1 MTRAR
6 RRDKWLVGPACGAP
20 RHLVLLVRCLC
31 VWWILCAGTC
41 SSAAP
46 TEVDVV
52 ATCYADCGSRLLVDE
67 ESFNVVCDE
76 DCRLRKCR
84 DGCDKWRY
92 PLSCDNICNKTGP
105 SHGKDLFCLMG
116 CNLAVAEY
124 LRHYQSTN
132 RPAQPPYLVAD
143 SRTNDTVTIRWK
155 ASQLAPNVTY
165 LVQWKYESLPADW
178 EYYQPD
184 LPLAKNVLR
193 VQGLRPY
200 TKYRFR
206 VAWILLP
213 NQSPLFSQP
222 SVVISTLPYGV
233 PSTPPKITSLTT
245 VGPRS
250 IAVSW
255 DPPPFPNGPILSYAL
270 YLVEH
275 PNGFTT
281 VKDVSDVSGGLY
293 FMFSGLRPEA
303 LYTVSVATNNNLGMG
318 PADKRNI
325 TTPPQSVSNM
335 IPVPEPYLIIGTKW
349 QVLKQDF
356 SFLDVPA
363 PEFGTPSHSVE
374 ITGVGMHVA
383 QNVLFVADTSGTVY
397 SVDLSDK
404 FRYNPI
410 MHNASSHPGLLS
422 VDWLNQLLYILEDGQ
437 ITRCNFSG
445 QECRTAVWGFN
456 KKPSEMKVDP
466 YNGYLYWV
474 LQNGTTG
481 GLYRIDLARIQRTA
495 AARQEA
501 QLLVKDA
508 DLKTF
513 VVDYKN
519 YRLLLPKKSQNTVVS
534 VSLSAGDETD
544 VRRNSQRHQF
554 TDVRHL
560 DSHMGNLYWTTANEA
575 FGEEYHEK
583 GDTYY
588 HNKYAIEG
596 QQLSYLG
603 VFHPL
608 SQPFPVPVNP
618 VQGVQAIFKED
629 LAKIAWE
636 RPRLLGGLGAG
647 AWQNWLYEVRVQDQ
661 STQVYIYSMN
671 ISDTTTT
678 VRNLRPDTAYSVK
691 VRAYSP
697 GGRGPWSVDFVGR
710 TLRKPSRQGFPY
722 MLWSASEALLKS
734 DIVGDSVQP
743 LIHWSSLNGAYITDI
758 AWYHNQ
764 LFLNTNTSTVYT
776 YNVSSHFSLERL
788 PNITYAAAVAVD
800 WLAPKL
806 YWSSPLRQMISRS
819 NLDGTQ
825 PESLPFLT
833 MAQEIAVDSLAGYLY
848 WATSHSVECSR
859 LNGEDRLSFF
869 QTGLFS
875 GKQVMGLTLD
885 VGNRKVYW
893 MVRSFEGSKLF
904 QAPMRKD
911 IGDSHIAG
919 KIIGPLTESEMKGPV
934 WYFSDRLY
942 WIHQEKQAVISNML
956 GQSVATLKGLGLYEL
971 KALAVVDASLQPHP
985 VGMDKAVVNVVPMQ
999 IMPEGI
1005 QVIGTWENFT
1015 IIWPL
1020 ESDVNYG
1027 NVYYELRI
1035 KDDREVYT
1043 QVTEENRF
1051 VYPAS
1056 SLLRPYTRL
1065 EIVVR
1070 AYTFWAS
1077 SRPTTTVI
1085 YSPMSVPTEPLQ
1097 PRVFVSHKTS
1107 PLRQRSV
1114 IEAEFRWGRPQHPNG
1129 VIESHRVNCWFFK
1142 DGSISTLY
1150 HNVRVPGDAL
1160 RYRITDLLP
1169 NTTYYFQVGAATR
1182 AGEGPMSEVVQMS
1195 TAREHPVPRLLLAKT
1210 DAVQLSDVDLHQERL
1225 LSSKA
1230 SRPVAL
1236 AYLGQDARVF
1246 WLEEKGL
1253 LMASALDGSN
1263 ISVVHSVPSAG
1274 TSLAIDWVG
1283 RYLYWTETKHST
1295 RQSSIIVMDLNQGH
1309 NLYSVLNSSEPINSV
1324 EVDPFTSTL
1333 IYTVT
1338 NERGSTALMMCN
1350 TDGSNPRRFFKR
1362 LPAKSFQSYKVRT
1375 RRDRHHCTCD
1385 PHSSVGEAVTLDRSV
1400 KSEPRVLWVDGDHGH
1415 IWSADLEGCNCT
1427 MIVNATEVKDIGL
1440 PPTSLTADKFFVY
1453 WSNSSTGKIYSYDKL
1468 KSAVVSDPFPDSLR
1482 GQQKRRV
1489 QSEAAQGIRGIRA
1502 IGDHLQPYPDAVCLS
1517 PPDNVSAPT
1526 LLSASSHQLVIK
1538 LPQPVRPPVCQK
1550 VSMASIKYTL
1560 FYGVITPD
1568 NVWQCAESL
1577 YGCRTL
1583 ETYNTTVILK
1593 DLLPFTNYT
1602 VRVAMSNFY
1611 SIGMSSPGPNAVF
1624 QTAEGA
1630 PSEPIRVQVEALTPT
1645 RIAVQWRPPV
1655 RPNGHPLSYEVR
1667 WYRDGSVHKW
1677 HSMSYLSGP
1686 PTEDRPLSYRML
1698 LKDMAPA
1705 TKYNILVRAY
1715 SRKGDMHSDSELLSV
1730 TTYDLPANL
1739 TLARVTSREMDLAWT
1754 APSEAVILSH
1764 RVEYLKPSTSE
1775 WRYLTS
1781 EATQANRTYIYPLR
1795 KLVPR
1800 TRYSLRMVLT
1810 YRSSLNDSFPW
1821 PPAGHFTFQTL
1832 ADSPGKAAPP
1842 EVSALRRD
1850 LFQVRWDDVPRNGGE
1865 LLLYELQVRS
1875 VDVFAEQ
1882 REDDGSAP
1890 TVASESAWTTTYNSS
1905 ASHWLIRDLVPQ
1917 RQYVFRV
1924 RARNEYGEGEF
1935 SEPSEPFTLPE
1946 PGAVIGLES
1955 NPIRRIIVFA
1965 FLGILV
1971 FASVLLISLY
1981 LVYKRRQKEK
1991 KVLQDNVRDLRPD
2004 LELATLSELPRNG
2017 NFIQQNNALYALGDL
2032 PLDEELASVPL
2043 IERDQIILTKFL
2055 GSGAFGEVYE
2065 GIAHNLGGEGMP
2077 PTKVAVKNLRKG
2089 ATEQEKAE
2097 FLKEAKLMS
2106 NFKHEHILRLLGISL
2121 DNSLHFII
2129 LELMEGGDLLSYLRS
2144 NRPVAGERSPLTLN
2158 DLLSI
2163 CVDVAKG
2170 CKYLEDMHFV
2180 HRDLAARNCLVSSTD
2195 PAERVVKI
2203 GDFGLARDIY
2213 KHDYYRKEGEGLLPV
2228 RWMPP
2233 ESLVDGVFTNHSDV
2247 WAFGVLLWEVM
2258 TMGQQPYPARNN
2270 LEVLHYVREG
2280 GRLDNPDN
2288 CPDDLHD
2295 LMLTCWSYNPDGRP
2309 DFAFCLQTL
2318 ELLREK
2324 YQALA
2329 SIGSAV
2335 HNHNYLG
2342 QPFTGGIDNLGY
2354 QGERYPPPVR
2364 SPQPGPSKVLSTPEQ
2379 NSLLLGQESDCLSLS
2394 SDPAA
2399 TQLPLLQPGRYGV
2412 SPLTPDMADT
2422 TRYLQLLCDNEPAVD
2437 ADGYEVPLPLPPAH
2451 VQPRRYGDG
2460 GGAETSSLT
2469 PARSGVSAPVA
2480 AARSRLKTPQYAH
2493 PFPDVSPP
2501 AVPRTNVGKDQSRSR
2516 ESLLDADERVRSDGG
2531 GEGNNECGRRS
2542 PTVTSALLKSPKSS
2556 CSETDSV
2563 EAAYDPIETLKEIFA
2578 RGGARREAA
2587 GQGWSLSTSST
2598 APCTPCTTSGDD
2610 SAPASH
2616 RNSGSGISSLSTTSA
2631 MELDYMPK
2639 SSWC

>member
-1 MTRAR
+1 MTRAQ
-6 RRDKWLVGPACGAP
+6 RRDNGLSGPAV
-20 RHLVLLVRCLC
+20 RSLRSHLVLVRCMC
-31 VWWILCAGTC
+31 VWWWPLALPLLLLLVSADTCAG
-41 SSAAP
+41 
-46 TEVDVV
+46 VDVV
-52 ATCYADCGSRLLVDE
+52 TTCYAECGSRLLVEE

-92 PLSCDNICNKTGP
+92 PLSCDHVCNKTGS

-116 CNLAVAEY
+116 CNLAVTEY
-124 LRHYQSTN
+124 LRQVKAQIGQ
-132 RPAQPPYLVAD
+132 PQPPYLVAD
-143 SRTNDTVTIRWK
+143 SRTNDTVTVRWK
-155 ASQLAPNVTY
+155 ASSLAPNVTY
-165 LVQWKYESLPADW
+165 LVQWKYEALPSNW
-178 EYYQPD
+178 EYYRPD
-184 LPLAKNVLR
+184 LPLAKSVLR

-213 NQSPLFSQP
+213 NQSPLYSQP

-245 VGPRS
+245 IGPRS

-255 DPPPFPNGPILSYAL
+255 DPPLFPNGPILSYAL

-275 PNGFTT
+275 PSGFTT
-281 VKDVSDVSGGLY
+281 VKDVSDVSNGLY
-293 FMFSGLRPEA
+293 FMFSGLRPEV

-318 PADKRNI
+318 PSDKRNI
-325 TTPPQSVSNM
+325 TTPPQSVGNLK
-335 IPVPEPYLIIGTKW
+335 PTPEPYLMIATKL
-349 QVLKQDF
+349 QVLKQGL
-356 SFLDVPA
+356 SILDVPVT
-363 PEFGTPSHSVE
+363 EFHTPSYSIH
-374 ITGVGMHVA
+374 ITGVAMHVA
-383 QNVLFVADTSGTVY
+383 RNLLFVATSSGSVY
-397 SVDLSDK
+397 CIDLVDKPDHT
-404 FRYNPI
+404 PI
-410 MHNASSHPGLLS
+410 VHNSSSHPGLLS
-422 VDWLNQLLYILEDGQ
+422 VDWLNHFLYIVEDSQ
-437 ITRCNFSG
+437 ITRCNLSG
-445 QECRTAVWGFN
+445 DECMAVVLGFD

-474 LQNGTTG
+474 LHNGTTG
-481 GLYRIDLARIQRTA
+481 GLYRIDLARIDKNA
-495 AARQEA
+495 VARHEA
-501 QLLVKDA
+501 QFLVKDA
-508 DLKTF
+508 DLNTF

-534 VSLSAGDETD
+534 VALSAIDETD
-544 VRRNSQRHQF
+544 VRRNSQKHQF
-554 TDVRHL
+554 TDVRRL
-560 DSHMGNLYWTTANEA
+560 DTHRGNLYWTTGSEA
-575 FGEEYHEK
+575 FGEEYHNQ
-583 GDTYY
+583 GDKYY
-588 HNKYAIEG
+588 HNKYTIDG
-596 QQLSYLG
+596 QSLVYLG

-636 RPRLLGGLGAG
+636 SPRLLGGLGAG
-647 AWQNWLYEVRVQDQ
+647 AWQQWLYEIRVQDL
-661 STQVYIYSMN
+661 STQVYIYAMN
-671 ISDTTTT
+671 ISDTATT

-697 GGRGPWSVDFVGR
+697 GGRGPWSMDFVGR
-710 TLRKPSRQGFPY
+710 TLKKPSKPGFPY

-758 AWYHNQ
+758 AWYKNQ

-788 PNITYAAAVAVD
+788 PNITHAAAVAVD

-819 NLDGTQ
+819 DLDGTHH
-825 PESLPFLT
+825 ESLPFLT

-885 VGNRKVYW
+885 VGNKKVYW

-904 QAPMRKD
+904 QAPLREDEGQSSM
-911 IGDSHIAG
+911 AE

-956 GQSVATLKGLGLYEL
+956 GQSVATLKGLGLFDL
-971 KALAVVDASLQPHP
+971 KALAVVDASLQPSP
-985 VGMDKAVVNVVPMQ
+985 GGFDKSLVKVVPSQ
-999 IMPEGI
+999 ILPSSIE
-1005 QVIGTWENFT
+1005 VVGTWENFT
-1015 IIWPL
+1015 ITWPV

-1027 NVYYELRI
+1027 KVYYELRI

-1043 QVTEENRF
+1043 QVAERNQF
-1051 VYPAS
+1051 VYPTS
-1056 SLLRPYTRL
+1056 NLLRPYTRL

-1077 SRPTTTVI
+1077 SRPTTTII
-1085 YSPMSVPTEPLQ
+1085 YSPMSVPTAPLQ

-1107 PLRQRSV
+1107 PLRVRSA
-1114 IEAEFRWGRPQHPNG
+1114 IEAEFRWAAPQHPNG
-1129 VIESHRVNCWFFK
+1129 VIDNHRVNCWFFK
-1142 DGSISTLY
+1142 DGNIRTLCQ
-1150 HNVRVPGDAL
+1150 NVRVAGDAL
-1160 RYRITDLLP
+1160 QYRITDLLP

-1210 DAVQLSDVDLHQERL
+1210 DAVKLNDVDLRQERL

-1236 AYLGQDARVF
+1236 AYLGQDAKVF

-1253 LMASALDGSN
+1253 LMASAMDGSN
-1263 ISVVHSVPSAG
+1263 ISVVHSLPSVG

-1283 RYLYWTETKHST
+1283 RYLYWTQNKRST
-1295 RQSSIIVMDLNQGH
+1295 RQSSIIVMDLNQGY
-1309 NLYSVLNSSEPINSV
+1309 NFRSVLNSSDAINSV

-1333 IYTVT
+1333 IYTAT
-1338 NERGSTALMMCN
+1338 NERGSTTLMMCN
-1350 TDGSNPRRFFKR
+1350 TDGSNPRQFFKR
-1362 LPAKSFQSYKVRT
+1362 RTLTKNSLFEQSRIRKRSDHYS
-1375 RRDRHHCTCD
+1375 CSCD
-1385 PHSSVGEAVTLDRSV
+1385 PHSSVGQAVTLDLSV
-1400 KSEPRVLWVDGDHGH
+1400 KAHPRLLWVDADHGH

-1427 MIVNATEVKDIGL
+1427 MIVNATELKDVGL
-1440 PPTSLTADKFFVY
+1440 PPTSLTADKFFIY
-1453 WSNSSTGKIYSYDKL
+1453 WSNSETGKIYSYDK
-1468 KSAVVSDPFPDSLR
+1468 STSTVVYDTPPNALT
-1482 GQQKRRV
+1482 GHVQQKRRV
-1489 QSEAAQGIRGIRA
+1489 QSEAARGIRGIRA
-1502 IGDHLQPYPDAVCLS
+1502 IGDHLQPYPDAVCLA

-1526 LLSASSHQLVIK
+1526 LVSASSHQLVVK
-1538 LPQPVRPPVCQK
+1538 LPEPERPSVCQK
-1550 VSMASIKYTL
+1550 VSMASIKYTI
-1560 FYGVITPD
+1560 FYGLITPD
-1568 NVWQCAESL
+1568 NVWQCSESL

-1583 ETYNTTVILK
+1583 ETYNTTVTLK
-1593 DLLPFTNYT
+1593 DLAPFTNYT

-1611 SIGMSSPGPNAVF
+1611 SIGMSSPGPNAIF
-1624 QTAEGA
+1624 TTAEGV
-1630 PSEPIRVQVEALTPT
+1630 PSEPILLQAEALTPSS
-1645 RIAVQWRPPV
+1645 IAIQWRPPV
-1655 RPNGHPLSYEVR
+1655 KPNGHPLSYEVR
-1667 WYRDGSVHKW
+1667 WYRDGSMHKW
-1677 HSMSYLSGP
+1677 HSMSYLSAP
-1686 PTEDRPLSYRML
+1686 DERPLSYRML

-1705 TKYNILVRAY
+1705 TNYNILVRAY
-1715 SRKGDMHSDSELLSV
+1715 SRRGDMHSDSELLSV
-1730 TTYDLPANL
+1730 ATFELPGNL
-1739 TLARVTSREMDLAWT
+1739 TLARVTSREIDLAWT
-1754 APSEAVILSH
+1754 APNEPIILSH
-1764 RVEYLKPSTSE
+1764 RIEFLKPHTSE

-1781 EATQANRTYIYPLR
+1781 EATEANRTYIYPLR
-1795 KLVPR
+1795 KLQPR
-1800 TRYSLRMVLT
+1800 TPYSLRMVLT
-1810 YRSSLNDSFPW
+1810 YRSSLNDSFAW
-1821 PPAGHFTFQTL
+1821 PPEGHHFAFHTL
-1832 ADSPGKAAPP
+1832 ADSPGRASPP
-1842 EVSALRRD
+1842 EVSTLGRD

-1875 VDVFAEQ
+1875 VDSIGEQ
-1882 REDDGSAP
+1882 RTGDTEQ
-1890 TVASESAWTTTYNSS
+1890 AWITAYNSS
-1905 ASHWLIRDLVPQ
+1905 ANHWIIRDLPAQ
-1917 RQYVFRV
+1917 SQYVFRV
-1924 RARNEYGEGEF
+1924 RALNEFGEGEF
-1935 SEPSEPFTLPE
+1935 SSPSEPFTLPE
-1946 PGAVIGLES
+1946 PGAVIGLQS
-1955 NPIRRIIVFA
+1955 NSIRSIIVFV
-1965 FLGILV
+1965 FLGILL
-1971 FASVLLISLY
+1971 FASVLLLSLY
-1981 LVYKRRQKEK
+1981 IVYKRRQKEK

-2065 GIAHNLGGEGMP
+2065 GIAHNLGGEGVP
-2077 PTKVAVKNLRKG
+2077 PAKVAVKNLRKG

-2144 NRPVAGERSPLTLN
+2144 NRPTAGERSPLTLN

-2295 LMLTCWSYNPDGRP
+2295 LMLRCWSYNPEGRP
-2309 DFAFCLQTL
+2309 DFAFCLDTL
-2318 ELLREK
+2318 EFLREK
-2324 YQALA
+2324 YQAFA
-2329 SIGSAV
+2329 SIATAV

-2342 QPFTGGIDNLGY
+2342 QSFTGGIDNLGY

-2379 NSLLLGQESDCLSLS
+2379 NSLLFPTPESDCLSIS

-2399 TQLPLLQPGRYGV
+2399 TQLPLLQNGRYNV
-2412 SPLTPDMADT
+2412 SLLTPEVANA
-2422 TRYLQLLCDNEPAVD
+2422 TRYLQILGDNEPTVD
-2437 ADGYEVPLPLPPAH
+2437 ADGYEVPLPLPPAL
-2451 VQPRRYGDG
+2451 VQ
-2460 GGAETSSLT
+2460 
-2469 PARSGVSAPVA
+2469 
-2480 AARSRLKTPQYAH
+2480 SRLHASNMSPTAVPTPGGTVPTAAVRSKKPFLS
-2493 PFPDVSPP
+2493 PFPNMSPP
-2501 AVPRTNVGKDQSRSR
+2501 AVPRSHVDNEQSGSS
-2516 ESLLDADERVRSDGG
+2516 ESLLDDGDRQNSLEGG
-2531 GEGNNECGRRS
+2531 GCGRRS

-2556 CSETDSV
+2556 CSESSDSG
-2563 EAAYDPIETLKEIFA
+2563 EPSYDPIETLKEIFT
-2578 RGGARREAA
+2578 RGHREAA
-2587 GQGWSLSTSST
+2587 DVQGWSLSTSST

-2610 SAPASH
+2610 SGPASH
-2616 RNSGSGISSLSTTSA
+2616 RNSGSGIPSVTSA